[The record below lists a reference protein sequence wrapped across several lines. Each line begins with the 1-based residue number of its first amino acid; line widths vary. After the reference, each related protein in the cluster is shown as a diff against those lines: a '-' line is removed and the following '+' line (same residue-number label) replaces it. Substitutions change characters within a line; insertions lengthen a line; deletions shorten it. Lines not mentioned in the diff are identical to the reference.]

1 MSSLPIPNLSKKI
14 DNGTSLFF
22 DTYYTQP
29 INFSDNELN
38 AVKSFFETRGF
49 GETAA
54 LAVSITLLN
63 QAKNDNIKIF
73 NLLDTLGT
81 YQQIELSTIVAEI
94 LNYNRKRTSVIGF
107 KKEKTTSKFESRNI
121 IQTSPVV
128 QIINIDTQENF
139 SSTGF
144 TFDSEVITWD
154 GES

>member
-14 DNGTSLFF
+14 DSGVNLFF

-38 AVKSFFETRGF
+38 AVKSFFQTRGF

-54 LAVSITLLN
+54 LTVSITLLN

-73 NLLDTLGT
+73 TLLDTLGS
-81 YQQIELSTIVAEI
+81 YQQIELSAIVAEI

-107 KKEKTTSKFESRNI
+107 KKQKTSSKLESRNI
-121 IQTSPVV
+121 IETSPST
-128 QIINIDTQENF
+128 QIININTQENF